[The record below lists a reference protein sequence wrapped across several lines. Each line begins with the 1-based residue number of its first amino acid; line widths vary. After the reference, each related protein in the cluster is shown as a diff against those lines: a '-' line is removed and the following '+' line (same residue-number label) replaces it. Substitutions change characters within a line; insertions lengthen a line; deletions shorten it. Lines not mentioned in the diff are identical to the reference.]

1 MQLIAVDTNNLS
13 GDFRIKSVL
22 SFNLAV
28 QALDPALDAV
38 IWTKIALNGFSQ
50 KITYKES
57 PSEGF
62 TGKLIPQW
70 HSFWTQQAV
79 TSLILEP

>member
-38 IWTKIALNGFSQ
+38 I
-50 KITYKES
+50 
-57 PSEGF
+57 
-62 TGKLIPQW
+62 
-70 HSFWTQQAV
+70 
-79 TSLILEP
+79 